1 MKTPINN
8 LLKVKDLATKRADNL
23 ITILSLLVIVLLPLY
38 IYVLNNRFF
47 YIDDKVADYI
57 PKMLDIARILKGG
70 EYPFLTTN
78 LLNGSVYSAEFQQG
92 IFNPVILLSA
102 LLLDFFDN
110 LALGACILSLLYF
123 LIAFRGYFL
132 LAVELGV
139 TKAWANIYALSV
151 VLNCYF
157 IYWCA
162 SAWFNPVPAIAFFPY
177 ALWASL
183 KLSKNI
189 NVKTSIEFMFSCYLV
204 VSSGWPTTLVVLA
217 IFLLLMLLDMF
228 FIKKNKKLLIY
239 NLLIYIG
246 TGLICSL
253 PVLPLFLSYDMFS
266 RGSTSGNL
274 SNFLGGSLRGLLMFS
289 FPYLKDFMHTW
300 AGYKKL
306 SFSTYYAAWYA
317 LPLLIFIDFKSILIN
332 KNYIW
337 ILLALTGI
345 FGIATLGPETLGP
358 FRFPIRMLQYFH
370 IFGLLL
376 VLLLVQ
382 LYGTVIDKKRK
393 VLTISLFVTQSIL
406 ALQVN
411 PEDYVK
417 IIFYLILLIVLT
429 FIIFNY
435 LNRQEK
441 NQITAIWCLLGTIL
455 LIFCIYSDDYY
466 GRGADWN
473 VPKFRSQYS
482 SLNSGNGYVL
492 FHGGYLNSESEH
504 NEYRPATTG
513 LIWHDKSINGYTP
526 LGNKFFRKK
535 IIITDHGNISAGRFK
550 NKGKEFFE
558 VDKITGLELLELMKV
573 DKIISWKGELED
585 YIRKNA
591 SNKWVAR
598 ERRITVEFNHS
609 PSTYPGLISW
619 LENGLEVLK
628 VKKLKHRIEEYYIK
642 NSGNKEKRMVFARL
656 WWPGYRAKLN
666 GNEITLERYSEFL
679 ISLIIPPGAEG
690 ILSLAF
696 LPPGLSLAMVLF
708 VIGLILIG
716 FANFLWRRL

>member
-1 MKTPINN
+1 MVKVN
-8 LLKVKDLATKRADNL
+8 LDKIRALVTKRPDSL
-23 ITILSLLVIVLLPLY
+23 ITFLSLLVIVLFPLY
-38 IYVLNNRFF
+38 LYALNNRFF

-57 PKMLDIARILKGG
+57 PKMLDIARIIKGG
-70 EYPFLTTN
+70 EYPVITTN

-110 LALGACILSLLYF
+110 LALGACILTSMYF

-139 TKAWANIYALSV
+139 AKAWANIYALSV

-157 IYWCA
+157 IYWCV

-177 ALWASL
+177 ALWGSL

-189 NVKTSIEFMFSCYLV
+189 NIKASIEFMLACYLV
-204 VSSGWPTTLVVLA
+204 VSSGWPSTLVVLA
-217 IFLLLMLLDMF
+217 LFLLLMLLDMF
-228 FIKKNKKLLIY
+228 FIKKSKKILIY

-253 PVLPLFLSYDMFS
+253 PVLPLLLSYDMFS
-266 RGSTSGNL
+266 RDSTMGNY
-274 SNFLGGSLRGLLMFS
+274 SNFLGGSLRGLLLFS

-317 LPLLIFIDFKSILIN
+317 LPLLIFIDFKYVQVK

-337 ILLALTGI
+337 ILLTLTGV

-358 FRFPIRMLQYFH
+358 FRFPIRMIQYYH

-376 VLLLVQ
+376 IALLVQ
-382 LYGTVIDKKRK
+382 LYGTVLSRKRM
-393 VLTISLFVTQSIL
+393 VLTLCLFVIQTML

-411 PEDYVK
+411 PEDYIK
-417 IIFYLILLIVLT
+417 ISFYLFVLVVLT
-429 FIIFNY
+429 LILFNR
-435 LNRQEK
+435 LKRQSAIE
-441 NQITAIWCLLGTIL
+441 NSAIWAWLGTVL
-455 LIFCIYSDDYY
+455 LFFCIYSDDYY

-473 VPKFRSQYS
+473 VPTVRSQYS
-482 SLNSGNGYVL
+482 SLHSDSGYVL
-492 FHGGYLNSESEH
+492 FHGGYLNSESDH

-513 LIWHDKSINGYTP
+513 LIWNDKSVNGYTP

-535 IIITDHGNISAGRFK
+535 IIITDHGNISAGRFAK
-550 NKGKEFFE
+550 KGQEFFE

-585 YIRKNA
+585 YIRKNV
-591 SNKWVAR
+591 SKKWEAR
-598 ERRITVEFNHS
+598 EKRITVEFNHS
-609 PSTYPGLISW
+609 SSKYPGLISW
-619 LENGLEVLK
+619 LDSGLEILK
-628 VKKLKHRIEEYYIK
+628 VVKIKHRVEEYYIK
-642 NSGNKEKRMVFARL
+642 NNENTEKRMVFARL
-656 WWPGYRAKLN
+656 WWPGYRAKFD
-666 GNEITLERYSEFL
+666 GKEITLERYSEFL
-679 ISLIIPPGAEG
+679 ISVLIPSGGEG
-690 ILSLAF
+690 ILSLGF
-696 LPPGLSLAMVLF
+696 YPPGFSYAIVLA
-708 VIGLILIG
+708 VIGFLLIVFI
-716 FANFLWRRL
+716 NFINRRL